1 MYLKGN
7 CVWRGFT
14 FRADSGCGQAFGR
27 LTGPCFHI
35 NLNHSLAVMELTEPV
50 RIRGRRQLEFKLAL
64 AGHSIEGAF
73 LGLFLQEVRGII
85 RVLAHPK
92 ARRLCL

>member
-1 MYLKGN
+1 
-7 CVWRGFT
+7 
-14 FRADSGCGQAFGR
+14 
-27 LTGPCFHI
+27 
-35 NLNHSLAVMELTEPV
+35 MELTEPV
-50 RIRGRRQLEFKLAL
+50 RIRGQRQLEFKLAL

-73 LGLFLQEVRGII
+73 LGLFIQEVRGII